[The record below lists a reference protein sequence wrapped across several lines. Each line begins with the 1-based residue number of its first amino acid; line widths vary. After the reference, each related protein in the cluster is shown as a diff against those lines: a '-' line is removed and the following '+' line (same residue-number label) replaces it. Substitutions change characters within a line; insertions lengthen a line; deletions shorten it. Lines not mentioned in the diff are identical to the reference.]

1 MPLRPARCYT
11 ERKKPA
17 YTRKEYIDGIPPPK
31 ISKFTMGNSRGR
43 YSYAIRLI
51 AEKEILIRHNAL
63 EAARTAAHRYLSKF
77 IGEDRYFFVI
87 RKYPHQVIRENKM
100 LAFAGAD
107 RLQEGMRRAFG
118 KPIGT
123 GAYVKPGDVIMDIYV
138 SEKSHID
145 IALEAM
151 RRARAKLPESYRIV
165 IEELNSRDSR

>member
-11 ERKKPA
+11 KRKKPA
-17 YTRKEYIDGIPPPK
+17 YTRREYIDGIPPPK
-31 ISKFTMGNSRGR
+31 ITKFTMGNPRNK
-43 YSYAIRLI
+43 YLYAIRLV
-51 AEKEILIRHNAL
+51 AEKNILIRHNAL
-63 EAARTAAHRYLSKF
+63 EAARTAAHRYLSKY
-77 IGEDRYFFVI
+77 IGEDKYFFVI

-123 GAYVKPGDVIMDIYV
+123 GSYVYPGDIIIDVYV
-138 SEKSHID
+138 LDKTHID
-145 IALEAM
+145 IAIEAL

-165 IEELNSRDSR
+165 VEELNARQ

>member
-17 YTRKEYIDGIPPPK
+17 YTRREYIEGVPPPK
-31 ISKFTMGNSRGR
+31 ITKFVMGNPHQD
-43 YSYAIRLI
+43 YKFVVRLV
-51 AEKEILIRHNAL
+51 AERNVLIRHNAL
-63 EAARTAAHRYLSKF
+63 EAARADAHRYLSKY
-77 IGEDRYFFVI
+77 IGEDKYMLVV

-123 GAYVKPGDVIMDIYV
+123 GAYTYPDDIVMEVHVISNDHA
-138 SEKSHID
+138 K
-145 IALEAM
+145 IAMEAL
-151 RRARAKLPESYRIV
+151 RRARAKFPGSYRV
-165 IEELNSRDSR
+165 VVEEIKK